1 MAGNYRTVACLPLMW
16 KLLTGILVEKLY
28 GRLRGNTRRMYPD
41 GRKGVGRD
49 HRVQRI
55 VGDRQGGEKQGFG

>member
-1 MAGNYRTVACLPLMW
+1 M
-16 KLLTGILVEKLY
+16 EKLY

-41 GRKGVGRD
+41 GRKGIGRD

-55 VGDRQGGEKQGFG
+55 AGDRQGGEKQGFG